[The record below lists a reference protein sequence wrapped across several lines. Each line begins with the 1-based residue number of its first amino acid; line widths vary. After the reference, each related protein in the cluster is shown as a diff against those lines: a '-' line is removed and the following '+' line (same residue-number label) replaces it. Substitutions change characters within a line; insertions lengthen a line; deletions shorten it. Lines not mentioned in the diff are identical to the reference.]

1 MDNVLETWV
10 QKRDSKAKVRVDDT
24 VGAVVEN
31 GNDNDISR
39 EFVRDRAIL
48 AHWIIEDGLRGIL
61 MALLNSES
69 KVDWIPNHLSRQTS
83 VRVGAKDE
91 LGLKL
96 DIILALI
103 RTLFHK
109 IEDLSDGVVEA
120 LRVPG
125 SCLVL

>member
-1 MDNVLETWV
+1 MNNVLETWV
-10 QKRDSKAKVRVDDT
+10 QKRDSKAKVRVYDT

-61 MALLNSES
+61 IALLNSES
-69 KVDWIPNHLSRQTS
+69 KVDWIPNHLSRQIR

-96 DIILALI
+96 DIVLALI

-109 IEDLSDGVVEA
+109 IEDLGDGVVQA
-120 LRVPG
+120 L
-125 SCLVL
+125 